1 MFICTDITSSEGLYV
16 PYKGNKQV
24 VMVVYK
30 MSATFVTKQK
40 QLNPITI
47 YSEKRLLKAAVF
59 RLCSE
64 KAHMKEE

>member
-1 MFICTDITSSEGLYV
+1 
-16 PYKGNKQV
+16 
-24 VMVVYK
+24 MVVYK

-47 YSEKRLLKAAVF
+47 YCKKRLIKAAVF